1 MEFLACSLRTC
12 NDRLHLAHVVSRLV
26 SRFRMF
32 FLPSVCSGLCCLRAG
47 SGISAGLSVSR
58 CHLGDLIGESARA
71 TLPAMSAKMAIISW
85 SETIFAMV

>member
-12 NDRLHLAHVVSRLV
+12 NDRLHLARVVSRLV

-32 FLPSVCSGLCCLRAG
+32 FMPSVCSGLCCLGPG

-58 CHLGDLIGESARA
+58 CRLGDLIGESAGV
-71 TLPAMSAKMAIISW
+71 TLPAISAKMAIISL
-85 SETIFAMV
+85 SETAFAMV